1 MKHLAVIFAIF
12 LAGCSTVTPVK
23 RNFPE
28 VPKTFMEQC
37 PELQQIVGDKV
48 AITDL
53 LKVVV
58 NNYTLYYQCSNKV
71 DGWKEWY
78 DEQKKIFDSVK

>member
-28 VPKTFMEQC
+28 VPKTFIC
-37 PELQQIVGDKV
+37 
-48 AITDL
+48 
-53 LKVVV
+53 
-58 NNYTLYYQCSNKV
+58 NS
-71 DGWKEWY
+71 KE
-78 DEQKKIFDSVK
+78 IILTGINTGN

>member
-1 MKHLAVIFAIF
+1 MKYLALAFALF

-23 RNFPE
+23 RTFPE
-28 VPKTFMEQC
+28 ATKTLLEQC
-37 PELQQIVGDKV
+37 PELQQIAGEKV
-48 AITDL
+48 AITEL
-53 LKVVV
+53 LKVIV